1 MVFRRKP
8 DSLIGLDIGSTSVKL
23 MELSR
28 RDDRLRLESCGIEP
42 VAPRVGPELHT
53 HASGTHISDAQSVGE
68 AIKRLARRTRPKAKS
83 AAVAIGGPAA
93 FTKVIAMDA
102 SLSDEEMEGEIA
114 LQASEH
120 LPYPSA
126 DALIDFEVLHLSE
139 RDPTQ
144 VEVLLA
150 ACRRDDAQLLESAA
164 ATGGFRVRVLDIE
177 AFAMARALN
186 SLQHGF
192 DGRSVIAIFDI
203 GASSTTLSVVI
214 DDKLAHMREQAF
226 GGRLL
231 TELTKKIDRHHG
243 TSVADGET
251 AARISE
257 VEDES
262 ILSRFREAVLDQ
274 MTRSLQFFY
283 SANPSEH
290 VDQVFLAGGVA
301 AMPFL
306 ADQASHMLGTPVV
319 VANPFAGMVL
329 GEAADASALTRD
341 APAFMLACGLALRG
355 VER

>member
-28 RDDRLRLESCGIEP
+28 RDGRLRLESCGIEP
-42 VAPRVGPELHT
+42 VASRVGPEPHT

-93 FTKVIAMDA
+93 FTKVIVMDA

-114 LQASEH
+114 LQATDH

-126 DALIDFEVLHLSE
+126 EALIDFDVLHLSE

-150 ACRRDDAQLLESAA
+150 SCRRDDAQLLESAA
-164 ATGGFRVRVLDIE
+164 ATGGFRARVLDIE
-177 AFAMARALN
+177 ALAMTRALN
-186 SLQHGF
+186 LLQPEF
-192 DGRSVIAIFDI
+192 DGRSDIAIFDI
-203 GASSTTLSVVI
+203 GGSSTTLSVII
-214 DDKLAHMREQAF
+214 DDKLAHMREQTF
-226 GGRLL
+226 GGRWL
-231 TELTKKIDRHHG
+231 TEEIQRHHG
-243 TSVADGET
+243 TS
-251 AARISE
+251 AAEAAGRISE

-262 ILSRFREAVLDQ
+262 ILSRFRDAVLDQ
-274 MTRSLQFFY
+274 MTRALQFFY

-301 AMPFL
+301 AMPLL
-306 ADQASHMLGTPVV
+306 AHQASHMLGTPVT
-319 VANPFAGMVL
+319 VANPFADMVL
-329 GEAADASALTRD
+329 GEYADLPALTRD

>member
-1 MVFRRKP
+1 M
-8 DSLIGLDIGSTSVKL
+8 
-23 MELSR
+23 
-28 RDDRLRLESCGIEP
+28 
-42 VAPRVGPELHT
+42 
-53 HASGTHISDAQSVGE
+53 
-68 AIKRLARRTRPKAKS
+68 
-83 AAVAIGGPAA
+83 AIGGPAA
-93 FTKVIAMDA
+93 FTKVIVMDA

-114 LQASEH
+114 LQAADH

-126 DALIDFEVLHLSE
+126 DALVDFEVLHLSE

-150 ACRRDDAQLLESAA
+150 SCRRDDAQLLESAA

-177 AFAMARALN
+177 ALAMTRALN
-186 SLQHGF
+186 FLQPEF
-192 DGRSVIAIFDI
+192 DGRSDIAIFDI

-214 DDKLAHMREQAF
+214 DDKLVHMREQAF

-231 TELTKKIDRHHG
+231 TEEIDRHHG
-243 TSVADGET
+243 ITAADAET
-251 AARISE
+251 AGRISK

-262 ILSRFREAVLDQ
+262 ILTRFRDAVLDQ
-274 MTRSLQFFY
+274 MTRALQFFY

-319 VANPFAGMVL
+319 VADPFAGMVL
-329 GEAADASALTRD
+329 GEAADATALTRD